1 MSRLVAS
8 LTSRLSWILYLI
20 VFAGPSFGAESER
33 VVGPRPPGLH
43 PIDWA
48 VVLIYGAVVL
58 AIGFH
63 FSRKQRTTEEYF
75 LAGRNTK
82 PFTAGISL
90 FATLLSTITFMAMPG
105 EMVQNGPVVAALY
118 IAALPLT
125 YLIVGWLVI
134 PSIMRLRISS
144 AYELLE
150 ARLGRR
156 VRVMGSITFIL
167 TRLVWMALLMYTT
180 SSVLVNVMGWDTRW
194 ITAITI
200 ATGLV
205 TIIYTLS
212 GGIGAVMITDVLQS
226 FVLLLAAVL
235 ALVCIWLSMG
245 SVEALWPEGWMT
257 HWAPQPFFSLDP
269 KVRVTMVG
277 TFLGTIIFWVCT
289 AASDQLAIQRYL
301 TTRDAAA
308 ARKAFLLSNS
318 ADAIVTTILTLVGVA
333 LLAFYRHGPG
343 VLPPSVTLERNGDA
357 VFAHYIGHYLP
368 IGVSGL
374 VVSGLLAA
382 AMSSVSSGL
391 NSIISSCS
399 KDIIDTQWPNPART
413 ERSKVQTA
421 RWLALAIGTLTVI
434 LSIGV
439 GAVPGNLV
447 EVSSKTASLL
457 VCPIFGL
464 FFLAMRVPFATPFGA
479 VIGALY
485 SFVAAVIVSYW
496 DLLTG
501 TTGLSF
507 QWIAPVALVTS
518 IVASC
523 AFSLLPTR
531 GKSTSVLF
539 GYTLATLAP
548 LAVLVVWIRT

>member
-1 MSRLVAS
+1 M
-8 LTSRLSWILYLI
+8 
-20 VFAGPSFGAESER
+20 
-33 VVGPRPPGLH
+33 
-43 PIDWA
+43 
-48 VVLIYGAVVL
+48 VVLG
-58 AIGFH
+58 IGFY
-63 FSRKQRTTEEYF
+63 FSRKQKTTEEYF

-125 YLIVGWLVI
+125 YLIVGWLII

-150 ARLGRR
+150 ARLGRK
-156 VRVMGSITFIL
+156 VRVMGSLTFTL
-167 TRLVWMALLMYTT
+167 TRLVWMALLLYTT
-180 SSVLVNVMGWDTRW
+180 SSVLVNVMGWDRNW
-194 ITAITI
+194 ITTITI
-200 ATGLV
+200 VTGLV
-205 TIIYTLS
+205 TIIYTLC
-212 GGIGAVMITDVLQS
+212 GGIGAVMVTDVLQS

-235 ALVCIWLSMG
+235 ALACIWLSMG
-245 SVEALWPEGWMT
+245 SVNALWPDGWMT
-257 HWAPQPFFSLDP
+257 HWSPQPFFSSDP
-269 KVRVTMVG
+269 HVRVTMVG
-277 TFLGTIIFWVCT
+277 TFVGTIIFWVCT

-301 TTRDAAA
+301 TTRDAAS

-333 LLAFYRHGPG
+333 LLAFYQHGPG
-343 VLPPSVTLERNGDA
+343 VLPSNVTLERNGDA

-368 IGVSGL
+368 MGVSGL

-391 NSIISSCS
+391 NSIISSFS
-399 KDIIDTQWPNPART
+399 KDIIDTQWPDPRRT
-413 ERSKVQTA
+413 ERTKVRIA
-421 RWLALAIGTLTVI
+421 RVMACVIGTITVV

-485 SFVAAVIVSYW
+485 SLVAAVTVSYW

-501 TTGLSF
+501 LPDISF
-507 QWIAPVALVTS
+507 QWIAPVSL
-518 IVASC
+518 IVSLTAGC
-523 AFSLLPTR
+523 GFSLLPTR
-531 GKSTSVLF
+531 DKSRLVLTGYSVVTLF
-539 GYTLATLAP
+539 P
-548 LAVLVVWIRT
+548 LVMLLIWLRA